1 MVTAA
6 DRLDEKVAGFELGA
20 DDYLTKPFELQELV
34 MRLHALRRRPAESTP
49 PVLEMHG
56 LRLDPFRREVYR
68 DGRYVALTRKQFS
81 VLQVLMEAQ
90 GGVVSAESL
99 LERAWDENAD
109 PFSNAVRITISSL
122 RKRLRDP
129 WLVHTVAGV
138 GYRIG
143 DPTAAPDAT
152 NSTSRM
158 PRPQHPR
165 GDRPDERPLAPDPQ
179 LCRVP
184 PHCRGRDA
192 RRRLLHPPLRPG
204 GQHHVRLGLRA
215 EPGRPR
221 RRPVAARLAGACRP
235 LAVVGLAGG
244 WLLAGSMLRPL
255 QRIHDVAVKVAAGSL
270 DQRVGLSRRSDELG
284 QLAET
289 FDSML
294 ERLEHAFDEQRR
306 FAANASHE
314 LRTPYAI
321 SRSILDLARAAPEQV
336 DMAEVIARLDATK
349 SPWQRGGRGAARA
362 RVTRPHRV
370 DRARAPVDIAE
381 VVTDV
386 VDEFRPLA
394 ADAGVRITSTIGE
407 CDIDGNETLIR
418 HLVSNL
424 VQNAIRHN
432 LAADGFAEI
441 STSTLPD
448 GGVELTVANSGPQ
461 IPDALLA
468 TLTEPFV
475 RGAGRVTSTPDARA
489 PGSGL
494 GLAIVERIAT
504 AHDASLE
511 LRARDEGGLAVV
523 VRFPTPATS

>member
-1 MVTAA
+1 MSVRW
-6 DRLDEKVAGFELGA
+6 RLTLSYAGFLLIAGVAMLAVVFYILRFVPEGNITS
-20 DDYLTKPFELQELV
+20 DSGFVPNQGDLV
-34 MRLHALRRRPAESTP
+34 AALWPR
-49 PVLEMHG
+49 VW
-56 LRLDPFRREVYR
+56 
-68 DGRYVALTRKQFS
+68 
-81 VLQVLMEAQ
+81 QVL
-90 GGVVSAESL
+90 
-99 LERAWDENAD
+99 
-109 PFSNAVRITISSL
+109 AV
-122 RKRLRDP
+122 
-129 WLVHTVAGV
+129 
-138 GYRIG
+138 
-143 DPTAAPDAT
+143 
-152 NSTSRM
+152 
-158 PRPQHPR
+158 
-165 GDRPDERPLAPDPQ
+165 
-179 LCRVP
+179 
-184 PHCRGRDA
+184 
-192 RRRLLHPPLRPG
+192 
-204 GQHHVRLGLRA
+204 
-215 EPGRPR
+215 
-221 RRPVAARLAGACRP
+221 

-270 DQRVGLSRRSDELG
+270 DQRVALSRRSDELG

-336 DMAEVIARLDATK
+336 DMAEVIARLDATNR
-349 SPWQRGGRGAARA
+349 RGSEAVEALLVLA
-362 RVTRPHRV
+362 SLDHTESI
-370 DRARAPVDIAE
+370 ARAPVDIAE

-432 LAADGFAEI
+432 LAADGFAEVA
-441 STSTLPD
+441 TATLPD
-448 GGVELTVANSGPQ
+448 GRIELAVTNSGAQ
-461 IPDALLA
+461 IPDALLS

-475 RGAGRVTSTPDARA
+475 RGAGRVTSPDAGGPIRA
-489 PGSGL
+489 GSGL
-494 GLAIVERIAT
+494 GLAIVERIAE

-523 VRFPTPATS
+523 VRFPTPVTS